1 MTWELGCPPGEGGI
15 SRRDVAPVMC
25 GTAASWVPRGV
36 SCVLCSRRLSSG
48 PFRTITV
55 RDTMSDLPEVRNGAS
70 ALEILYNGE
79 PQSWFQRQLRGSQYQ
94 PILRDHICKVMAP
107 CRQRRCGRAGGL
119 VSKNVWLEPSQG

>member
-1 MTWELGCPPGEGGI
+1 M
-15 SRRDVAPVMC
+15 A
-25 GTAASWVPRGV
+25 WVPRVV
-36 SCVLCSRRLSSG
+36 SCLLCRCRLSSG

-94 PILRDHICKVMAP
+94 PILRDHICKVTVPYQSWAS
-107 CRQRRCGRAGGL
+107 L
-119 VSKNVWLEPSQG
+119 VGPVAS